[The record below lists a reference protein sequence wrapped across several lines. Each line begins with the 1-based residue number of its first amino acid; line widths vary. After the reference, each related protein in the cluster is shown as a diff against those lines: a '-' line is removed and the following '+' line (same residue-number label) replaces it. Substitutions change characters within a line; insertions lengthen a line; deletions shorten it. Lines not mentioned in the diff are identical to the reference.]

1 MSISK
6 DAWKIKSES
15 TAINKYAL
23 DLNVC
28 KVFSHYRSYL
38 VHSRH
43 AGPFVQ
49 KQSNTLFIATPD
61 GPQQRS
67 VLILQRLQTNHK
79 MMKMGSI

>member
-6 DAWKIKSES
+6 DAWKIKPES

-28 KVFSHYRSYL
+28 KVFSHHRSHL

-61 GPQQRS
+61 GPQQGS
-67 VLILQRLQTNHK
+67 VLILQGLQTHNK
-79 MMKMGSI
+79 SIAH